1 MLAKTENL
9 EGKNDVLTS
18 QDRDDV
24 IAMSRVLDSY
34 YVDMCLPLARAN
46 ALVSSLEEML
56 EQFSDHM
63 DEKLNSLTR
72 EHQMQLRSLMNL
84 KLQLRRRAKR
94 AGFYD
99 ECKGN
104 RK

>member
-1 MLAKTENL
+1 MLAKTEIL
-9 EGKNDVLTS
+9 EGENDALTS

-24 IAMSRVLDSY
+24 MVMSRVLDSY
-34 YVDMCLPLARAN
+34 YVDMCLSLAREN

-56 EQFSDHM
+56 KQFSDHM

-72 EHQMQLRSLMNL
+72 EHQMQLQSLMNL

-94 AGFYD
+94 AGFHD
-99 ECKGN
+99 ECKDN